1 MIKSIMGG
9 FMITMAAAI
18 YLTVGG
24 ALGAFMFAIGLL
36 TILIFQFNLFTGK
49 AGLLAQKQI
58 KVIPLIDIWWG
69 NFMGC
74 ALCGEM
80 IKYTPVGHKLADA
93 AAAITAVRISN
104 LWFENILLGILCGV
118 LMFIAVRAY
127 KEAPY
132 ITILSVASFILLGAN
147 HCVADMAYMILAAN
161 GEMFFPALAAMLCT
175 SIGNVIGCNLIPLTI
190 RYSQ

>member
-9 FMITMAAAI
+9 FMITLAAAI
-18 YLTVGG
+18 YLTVSG

-49 AGLLAQKQI
+49 AGLLAQKKI
-58 KVIPLIDIWWG
+58 KIIPLIDIWCG

-80 IKYTPVGHKLADA
+80 IKHTPLWYNISNA
-93 AAAITAVRISN
+93 AAAITVVRISN
-104 LWFENILLGILCGV
+104 LWFENILLGILCGIFMYV
-118 LMFIAVRAY
+118 AVAAC
-127 KEAPY
+127 KVAPY
-132 ITILSVASFILLGAN
+132 ITILAVASFILLGTN

-161 GEMFFPALAAMLCT
+161 GELFFPALAAMLCT
-175 SIGNVIGCNLIPLTI
+175 SVGNIIGCNLIPLAT
-190 RYSQ
+190 YSQ

>member
-18 YLTVGG
+18 YLAVGG

-49 AGLLAQKQI
+49 AGLLAQGKI
-58 KVIPLIDIWWG
+58 KVIPLVDIWWG

-74 ALCGEM
+74 ALGGEL
-80 IKYTPVGHKLADA
+80 IKYTPVGYKIAEG
-93 AAAITAVRISN
+93 AAAITSTRIN
-104 LWFENILLGILCGV
+104 NFWYENILLGILCGV
-118 LMFIAVRAY
+118 LMFVAVKAY
-127 KEAPY
+127 QAAPY

-161 GEMFFPALAAMLCT
+161 GEIFFPALAAMLCT
-175 SIGNVIGCNLIPLTI
+175 SVGNVIGCNLIPLAV

>member
-49 AGLLAQKQI
+49 AGLLAQRQI

-80 IKYTPVGHKLADA
+80 IKYTPVGYELADA

-161 GEMFFPALAAMLCT
+161 GEMFFPALAAMLFT